1 MPRQRILSRVAIC
14 VHWSWVSQTA
24 CQRSWALH
32 ALQIKK
38 GCEQSPC
45 HDCHERSGTAVNRND
60 HADELCDN
68 TGVSASPASDRK
80 VLRMGYYAV
89 EQV

>member
-1 MPRQRILSRVAIC
+1 M
-14 VHWSWVSQTA
+14 
-24 CQRSWALH
+24 
-32 ALQIKK
+32 
-38 GCEQSPC
+38 
-45 HDCHERSGTAVNRND
+45 NRND